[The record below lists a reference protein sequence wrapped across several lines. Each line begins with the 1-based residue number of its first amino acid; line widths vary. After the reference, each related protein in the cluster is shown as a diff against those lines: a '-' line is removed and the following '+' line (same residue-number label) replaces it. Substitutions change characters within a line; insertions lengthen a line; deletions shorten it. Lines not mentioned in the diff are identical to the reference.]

1 MNKKDWIAQA
11 TDPLDY
17 AVRKLGANVSLAE
30 LTAEAKAAMA
40 AGLFPGQ
47 GLFSSQQEIDAAKR
61 NGGGYKSYEELVK
74 ESSEFVRRAREVLGQ
89 GKTVQPEG
97 TVGIYNP
104 ESKKWEGGMP
114 EEEAKKSSPQ
124 STIGVYH
131 PENKTWVGGGSK
143 TPKKPVN
150 PLTRRVIKNLA
161 KRENREG

>member
-1 MNKKDWIAQA
+1 MDKEKWIAQA
-11 TDPLDY
+11 TNPFDY
-17 AVRKLGANVSLAE
+17 AVRKLGANASLKALE
-30 LTAEAKAAMA
+30 TEAKAAMA

-131 PENKTWVGGGSK
+131 PENKTWVGDGSK

-150 PLTRRVIKNLA
+150 PLIRRVVRNLSNP
-161 KRENREG
+161 ENVEG